1 MIKVAGFF
9 LVRKDNKI
17 LVCHPTRHPLN
28 FWSIPKGRLDNDE
41 QPIDAAIRETMEES
55 NVDLS
60 DWQIIHNIEPIPYPN
75 NKKILYPFVF
85 FENQN
90 KLDFDTLEL
99 KCNSFVEREKG
110 GFPEMD
116 AYNWVTIDEA
126 KKKLHFSQ
134 IAALLELEKLIIKL
148 KKKKANG

>member
-17 LVCHPTRHPLN
+17 LVCHPTRHSAT

-60 DWQIIHNIEPIPYPN
+60 DWQIIHNIEPIIYPN
-75 NKKILYPFVF
+75 NKKELYAFVF

-90 KLDFDTLEL
+90 KLDFDSLEL

-116 AYNWVTIDEA
+116 GYKWLTMNEA
-126 KKKLHFSQ
+126 KEQIHISQ
-134 IAALLELEKLIIKL
+134 KQALIEVEKLIIKL
-148 KKKKANG
+148 EKKRANG

>member
-17 LVCHPTRHPLN
+17 LVCHPTRHPST

-41 QPIDAAIRETMEES
+41 EPLDAAIRETMEES
-55 NVDLS
+55 NVDLT
-60 DWQIIHNIEPIPYPN
+60 DWQIIHNIEPIVYPN
-75 NKKILYPFVF
+75 NKKILYAFVF
-85 FENQN
+85 FEFQN
-90 KLDFDTLEL
+90 KINFDSLDL

-116 AYNWVTIDEA
+116 GYKWLTVDES
-126 KKKLHFSQ
+126 KEQLHPSQ
-134 IAALLELEKLIIKL
+134 IKALIELEKLIIKL
-148 KKKKANG
+148 EKKRADG